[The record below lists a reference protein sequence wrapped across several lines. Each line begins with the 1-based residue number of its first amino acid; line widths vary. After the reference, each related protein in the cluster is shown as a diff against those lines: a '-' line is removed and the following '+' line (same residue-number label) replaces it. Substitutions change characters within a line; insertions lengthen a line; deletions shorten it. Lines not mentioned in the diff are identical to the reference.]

1 MKKSD
6 GFFVLAVSLA
16 IILGVS
22 SFQVSA
28 KSKSQ
33 KAASLAGTT
42 SGKGYDFSIYPVGEI
57 TEAEKTRLQGL
68 TGTDPL
74 KRGPAETPPT
84 YSDSVLDAILQKD
97 AEFVKFRDEYLA
109 LDLDKNPLLLES
121 FIETYAG
128 LVETKQV
135 SSIRVIFFLS
145 QLQLI
150 LPFRSIAFRIRPF
163 IDKNET
169 RIVNSLLLTIGQQ
182 LVLSQKNFAPNKHAK
197 ALAKYFTEPF
207 TEQDVKA
214 SIHSA
219 SELQDFL
226 FEKVY
231 PALRGS
237 SRQLSQLAEQI
248 SAAPAGQAALILDNR
263 MLYSNGSFSDGIDRF
278 KVVGKAEI
286 LSLLAAQESAL
297 SQISFSLAYNID
309 GIQIVAERMGK
320 AIGFDGVAFDKL
332 SGVTAEERNEVL
344 DEVLKAYP
352 NYLHRNQKYESALA
366 RSFVHLKRSAVYL
379 KNSWLDLKSRPSGS
393 AFSVFAPDLIRA
405 YGYEKQV
412 DAGVEKWIQTI
423 ESKKPVTLR
432 SAVTGEPVTVSL
444 RPFFLKETALSNLHE
459 LLPTEFVGGKKL
471 AKEILVEGKTEK
483 VEYRSFEKGSPANW
497 NIAAYKRYFP
507 EVKSAED
514 VRKAIRVVG
523 SAWGGGP
530 TFFPLG
536 SMLQ

>member
-1 MKKSD
+1 MKKID
-6 GFFVLAVSLA
+6 GFFVLGVSLA

-33 KAASLAGTT
+33 KTANLAVTT

-68 TGTDPL
+68 AGTDSL

-84 YSDSVLDAILQKD
+84 YSDSALDAILQKD

-197 ALAKYFTEPF
+197 ALTKYFTEPF
-207 TEQDVKA
+207 AEKDVKA

-263 MLYSNGSFSDGIDRF
+263 MLYSNGSFGDGIDRF

-309 GIQIVAERMGK
+309 GIQIVAERVGK

-344 DEVLKAYP
+344 DEVLKAY
-352 NYLHRNQKYESALA
+352 R
-366 RSFVHLKRSAVYL
+366 
-379 KNSWLDLKSRPSGS
+379 
-393 AFSVFAPDLIRA
+393 I
-405 YGYEKQV
+405 
-412 DAGVEKWIQTI
+412 ICT
-423 ESKKPVTLR
+423 
-432 SAVTGEPVTVSL
+432 
-444 RPFFLKETALSNLHE
+444 
-459 LLPTEFVGGKKL
+459 
-471 AKEILVEGKTEK
+471 
-483 VEYRSFEKGSPANW
+483 
-497 NIAAYKRYFP
+497 
-507 EVKSAED
+507 
-514 VRKAIRVVG
+514 AIR
-523 SAWGGGP
+523 STNRRWR
-530 TFFPLG
+530 TLSFT
-536 SMLQ
+536 